1 MAWRSSGP
9 SVPACTVAS
18 SSSLL
23 ACRLL
28 IQQDKALLRV
38 ARCAAWVPK
47 PTVCGRDSG
56 RRRSLADRC
65 PASAQRHA
73 QPKQSAVAIL
83 KASCWIGRRS
93 QSGQSQRAPPWRRC
107 CYSEERTAR
116 LREARSGSGSG
127 SGMREAGRFRRSRPQ
142 QPPPGTAQMLLGAAR
157 GLGTRPPAA
166 QAAVGS
172 LELHLKATLINRK

>member
-1 MAWRSSGP
+1 MMAWRSSGP
-9 SVPACTVAS
+9 GVPACTVAS

-47 PTVCGRDSG
+47 PTVCGRDCG

-73 QPKQSAVAIL
+73 QPQQSAVAIL
-83 KASCWIGRRS
+83 RASCWIGRRS

-107 CYSEERTAR
+107 CYAEEGTAR

-127 SGMREAGRFRRSRPQ
+127 SGMMEAEADPS
-142 QPPPGTAQMLLGAAR
+142 
-157 GLGTRPPAA
+157 
-166 QAAVGS
+166 S
-172 LELHLKATLINRK
+172 LHLARLRCFSEQPGVWGRDRRLPRLL